1 MKKIL
6 YLFLAV
12 TIFACST
19 DSDGNSNTSSVE
31 GRWNLSSS
39 SNNGVEENLNYCDL
53 KTYIELNNDGSGLGY
68 VYYTDTP
75 NNPEIEP
82 CGLDFTFDITFSETS
97 NNVYSMNWEDN
108 DFNVTGT
115 ADVNNNI
122 LTFNYTDEGEYFES
136 NFTKN

>member
-1 MKKIL
+1 MKNIL
-6 YLFLAV
+6 YLFLV
-12 TIFACST
+12 LTIFACSS

-75 NNPEIEP
+75 DNSET
-82 CGLDFTFDITFSETS
+82 CGLDFTFNITFSETS

-108 DFNVTGT
+108 EGIVTGT

>member
-1 MKKIL
+1 MKKL
-6 YLFLAV
+6 LLLSALL
-12 TIFACST
+12 IFACSS

-82 CGLDFTFDITFSETS
+82 CGLDFTFNITFSETS

>member
-1 MKKIL
+1 MKKL
-6 YLFLAV
+6 LLLSALL
-12 TIFACST
+12 IFACS
-19 DSDGNSNTSSVE
+19 DNDNSNSSSIE
-31 GRWNLSSS
+31 GKWNLTSEKF
-39 SNNGVEENLNYCDL
+39 NGVDSNLNSCSLQSYMLLSEEGDGL
-53 KTYIELNNDGSGLGY
+53 YYI
-68 VYYTDTP
+68 YYTDFP
-75 NNPEIEP
+75 DDPQIEP
-82 CGLDFTFDITFSETS
+82 CGLDFTFNITFSETS

>member
-1 MKKIL
+1 MKNIL

-31 GRWNLSSS
+31 GRWNLTLL
-39 SNNGVEENLNYCDL
+39 SNNGIEENLNYCDL
-53 KTYIELNNDGSGLGY
+53 ETYIELNNDGSGLGY

-82 CGLDFTFDITFSETS
+82 CGLDFTFNITFSETS

>member
-1 MKKIL
+1 MKNIL

-31 GRWNLSSS
+31 GRWNLTLS
-39 SNNGVEENLNYCDL
+39 SNNGIEENLNYCDL
-53 KTYIELNNDGSGLGY
+53 ETYIELNNDGSGLGY

>member
-1 MKKIL
+1 MKNIL

-31 GRWNLSSS
+31 GRWNLTLL
-39 SNNGVEENLNYCDL
+39 SNNGIEENLNYCDL
-53 KTYIELNNDGSGLGY
+53 ETYIELNNDGSGIGY

-82 CGLDFTFDITFSETS
+82 CGLDFTFNITFSETS

>member
-1 MKKIL
+1 MKNIL
-6 YLFLAV
+6 YLFLV
-12 TIFACST
+12 LTIFACSS

-82 CGLDFTFDITFSETS
+82 CGLDFTFNITFSETS

>member
-1 MKKIL
+1 MKKLLLLSAFI
-6 YLFLAV
+6 
-12 TIFACST
+12 IFACSS

-82 CGLDFTFDITFSETS
+82 CGLDFTFNITFSETS

>member
-31 GRWNLSSS
+31 GRWNLTLS
-39 SNNGVEENLNYCDL
+39 SNNGIEENLNYCDL
-53 KTYIELNNDGSGLGY
+53 ETYIELNNDGSGIGY

-75 NNPEIEP
+75 DNSET

-115 ADVNNNI
+115 ADVNNTI

>member
-1 MKKIL
+1 MKNL
-6 YLFLAV
+6 FYLFLAV
-12 TIFACST
+12 TIFSCSS

-31 GRWNLSSS
+31 GRWNLSSFRE
-39 SNNGVEENLNYCDL
+39 NGVEENLNYCDL

-82 CGLDFTFDITFSETS
+82 CGLDYTFNITFSETS
-97 NNVYSMNWEDN
+97 NNVYSMNWFVDE
-108 DFNVTGT
+108 FNVTGT

-122 LTFNYTDEGEYFES
+122 LTFNYTDEGEYIES
-136 NFTKN
+136 KFTKN

>member
-1 MKKIL
+1 MKNL
-6 YLFLAV
+6 FYLFLAV
-12 TIFACST
+12 TMFACSS

-82 CGLDFTFDITFSETS
+82 CGLDFTFNITFSETS

>member
-1 MKKIL
+1 MKNL
-6 YLFLAV
+6 FYLFLAV

-31 GRWNLSSS
+31 GRWNLTLS
-39 SNNGVEENLNYCDL
+39 SNNGIEENLNYCDL
-53 KTYIELNNDGSGLGY
+53 ETYIELNNDGSGLGY

-82 CGLDFTFDITFSETS
+82 CGLDFTFNITFSETS

>member
-1 MKKIL
+1 MKNIL

-31 GRWNLSSS
+31 GRWNLTLS
-39 SNNGVEENLNYCDL
+39 SNNGIEENLNYCDL
-53 KTYIELNNDGSGLGY
+53 ETYIELNNDGSGLGY

-82 CGLDFTFDITFSETS
+82 CGLDFTFNITFSETS

>member
-12 TIFACST
+12 TIFACSS